1 MSKVKI
7 LFGYSF
13 NREGFAHL
21 EDQFELI
28 YPTES
33 KFTNEEIIKLLPG
46 VQVLVPNFSAKSYV
60 GKEVIDAG
68 VDLKIICNYGVGYD
82 NIDVQYA
89 ASKGIAVTNT
99 PTAVLEPTAELAFAH
114 ILATA
119 RMVGYFNT
127 KLHNK
132 ESVDWSLFGD
142 LGLPVYGTTLGIF
155 GMGRIGQAV
164 ARRAVASGM
173 KIIYHNRKRLDE
185 SIEEKYNA
193 KYVDF
198 ETLLAE
204 SDFLSLNAPS
214 TADTKHVIGVDE
226 LKKMK
231 RTAILINTAR
241 GALVDEKALIE
252 ALKAKEIAGAGL
264 DVYENEP
271 KISPEL
277 LEMYNVVLTP
287 HIGTKTMAYRLD
299 MQREVAKNIIN
310 FFAGGQID
318 KVN

>member
-1 MSKVKI
+1 MNKKKI
-7 LFGYSF
+7 LFGYTF

-33 KFTNEEIIKLLPG
+33 KFTNEEIINLLPG
-46 VQVLVPNFSAKSYV
+46 VEVLVPNFSMASYV

-68 VDLKIICNYGVGYD
+68 SELKLICNYGVGYD
-82 NIDVQYA
+82 NIDAAYA
-89 ASKGIAVTNT
+89 AEKGVIVTNT
-99 PTAVLEPTAELAFAH
+99 PTSVLEPTAEVAFAH

-119 RMVGYFNT
+119 RMIGYFNT

-132 ESVDWSLFGD
+132 ERVDWSLFGD
-142 LGLPVYGTTLGIF
+142 LGMPVYGTTLGIF
-155 GMGRIGQAV
+155 GMGRIGQSIARKAV
-164 ARRAVASGM
+164 AFGM
-173 KIIYHNRKRLDE
+173 KVIYHNRNRVDE
-185 SIEEKYNA
+185 RIEQMFQA

-204 SDFLSLNAPS
+204 SDFLSLNAPA
-214 TADTKHVIGVDE
+214 TASTKHVISE
-226 LKKMK
+226 SEFKKMK
-231 RTAILINTAR
+231 KTAILINTAR
-241 GALVDEKALIE
+241 GALVDEQALIKALQN
-252 ALKAKEIAGAGL
+252 KEIYGAGL

-277 LEMYNVVLTP
+277 LDMDNVVLTP

-299 MQREVAKNIIN
+299 MQREVAKNILN
-310 FFAGGQID
+310 YYSGGQLD